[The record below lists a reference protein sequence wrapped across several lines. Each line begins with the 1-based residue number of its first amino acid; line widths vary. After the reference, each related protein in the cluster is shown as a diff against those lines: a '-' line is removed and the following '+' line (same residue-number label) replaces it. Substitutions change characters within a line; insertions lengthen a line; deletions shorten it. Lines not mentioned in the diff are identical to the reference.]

1 MLILT
6 YRDTVIATM
15 NNEDEL
21 PLILNRPMFINIT
34 KEQTNNLHT
43 GDETEIFTDNYL
55 YRLIII
61 GKDIIITNI
70 EYNILKSLYN
80 NSESI
85 NTKYTLYQYIFT
97 HPIFTI
103 PDIDQYIKY
112 RDELYKIS
120 ILDREYEFN
129 VMNRLI

>member
-21 PLILNRPMFINIT
+21 PLILNRPMFTNIT
-34 KEQTNNLHT
+34 KEQTNDLHI
-43 GDETEIFTDNYL
+43 GDETEISTDNYL

-80 NSESI
+80 NSENI

>member
-1 MLILT
+1 MLILI

-21 PLILNRPMFINIT
+21 PLILNRPMFTNIT
-34 KEQTNNLHT
+34 KEQTNDLHT
-43 GDETEIFTDNYL
+43 GDETEIITDNYL

-103 PDIDQYIKY
+103 TDIDQYIKY